1 MIIWGFGKVTR
12 SYKGGIFSRRCNFCN
27 QDQIWQLCV
36 MRTWFTLFFIPII
49 PYKTTYC
56 IVCPNCKSFIQIQ
69 KEEFLKIKESLS
81 HSSTSSSNSST
92 RDSKASTEDVE
103 DKLKYAGKNE
113 TQINFLKEMERQKQ
127 KQNI

>member
-12 SYKGGIFSRRCNFCN
+12 SYKGAVFSRRCNYCN
-27 QDQIWQLCV
+27 QDQLWQLCV

-56 IVCPNCKSFIQIQ
+56 IICPNCKSFIQIP
-69 KEEFLKIKESLS
+69 KEEYLKIKDTISNTNA
-81 HSSTSSSNSST
+81 STSTSPTSSQ
-92 RDSKASTEDVE
+92 DME

-113 TQINFLKEMERQKQ
+113 TQINFLKEMERQKA
-127 KQNI
+127 NRNH